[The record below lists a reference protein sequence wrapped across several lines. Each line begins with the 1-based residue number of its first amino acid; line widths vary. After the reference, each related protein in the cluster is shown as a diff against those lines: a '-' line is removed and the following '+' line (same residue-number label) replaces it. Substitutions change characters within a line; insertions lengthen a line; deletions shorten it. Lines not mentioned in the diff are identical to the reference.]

1 MFAMYLNSKAM
12 LTPITTDITTGAQTI
27 GTEEEIRCQVVDEAE
42 ISSSGGGTNMDE
54 GSGSLVVTETGTSVK
69 AGDRLRITE
78 VRGTPVDRK
87 TRVIKSVALVGGFR
101 SSHKEL
107 LI

>member
-1 MFAMYLNSKAM
+1 MFAMYLNSKAI
-12 LTPITTDITTGAQTI
+12 LTSITTDITTGAQTI
-27 GTEEEIRCQVVDEAE
+27 GTEEEIRCQVVDETE
-42 ISSSGGGTNMDE
+42 ISSGGGGTNMDE
-54 GSGSLVVTETGTSVK
+54 GSGSLVITGLETNAK
-69 AGDRLRITE
+69 AGDRLLITE

-87 TRVIKSVALVGGFR
+87 TRVIKSVAVVGGFR

>member
-12 LTPITTDITTGAQTI
+12 LTPVTTDITTGAQII
-27 GTEEEIRCQVVDEAE
+27 GTEEEIRCQVVDETE
-42 ISSSGGGTNMDE
+42 INSGDGGTNMRE
-54 GSGSLVVTETGTSVK
+54 GSGSLVVTATEISVK
-69 AGDRLRITE
+69 AGDRLQITE

-87 TRVIKSVALVGGFR
+87 TRVVKSVAIVGGFR